1 MQTFCQTTNCFTNT
15 QTIKQTRTRQI
26 CTMHTCRIYTHIHV
40 IYVQRYMYNDTCT
53 RIHVHAYTS
62 HSRSWDM
69 EIMTTL
75 GWNVTLGLRPHVTFS
90 TSGSSYFYVPLTTV
104 RHLLNVIHVHAYM
117 SYTYTHACTHVVYI
131 QTLTH
136 RTCTCH
142 ICTHVYSHLHIY
154 MGKTCGFLHGAG
166 TAARCS
172 SRGKDDNLSRNK
184 SQNEIKST
192 NNSPLDLSLR
202 PHSQTSLIRKVW
214 SET

>member
-1 MQTFCQTTNCFTNT
+1 MYNAY
-15 QTIKQTRTRQI
+15 
-26 CTMHTCRIYTHIHV
+26 MSYIYTHTCHICTTVH
-40 IYVQRYMYNDTCT
+40 VQRYMYTHTCIRIYITQSFVGHGNYDDPRLKRHTRAATSCDIFNLGFVIFPCPTHYRASSVRCHTCT
-53 RIHVHAYTS
+53 RVH
-62 HSRSWDM
+62 
-69 EIMTTL
+69 I
-75 GWNVTLGLRPHVTFS
+75 
-90 TSGSSYFYVPLTTV
+90 
-104 RHLLNVIHVHAYM
+104 IHVHAYM

-131 QTLTH
+131 HTLTH

-142 ICTHVYSHLHIY
+142 ICTHVYRHLHIY
-154 MGKTCGFLHGAG
+154 MGKTCGFLRGAG
-166 TAARCS
+166 TAASCS